1 MKRHLLFLPLI
12 LLFISLT
19 AMGQAPTQVIR
30 GRVFDKQTQ
39 SPLIGATIKLTEG
52 NRGSVTDEEGYFRI
66 EGVPVG
72 RISLSVSYLGYEPI
86 LLSNLSLSSG
96 KEMVLEIEMEEK
108 VLEAQEVVITADQD
122 KINTNND
129 MATVSARQFTI
140 EEAERFAGARNDPAR
155 MASNFAGVQGTND
168 AVNDIVVRGNTP
180 YELLWRLEGVDIPNP
195 NHFGDFG
202 ATGGPVSALNTNLL
216 ANSDFFTGAF
226 PADYGNAISG
236 VFDLRMRNGNDE
248 KHEFLG
254 QIGFN
259 GLEFGAEGPIS
270 KKNHFSYLASY
281 RYSTLSIFNA
291 LGINFGTGTAIP
303 YYQDFSFKL
312 NFPSDHVGRIT
323 VFGLL
328 SEDHLDLKADDLGD
342 ENLYISRRIDY
353 SGQNKAAVAGISHTY
368 LTGKNSYTK
377 LTLAY
382 TYGFNRD
389 DVDSLSVV
397 NDAPHDFYNAD
408 QSEQKMFASF
418 LYNLKLSHKNLM
430 RAGMYGSRSWF
441 AVADSVYRSSR
452 DEFQVISSF
461 DGGITLLQ
469 PYINWQYRPNDQLT
483 FNGGIHTMIL
493 PYNQSV
499 SFEPRLGVK
508 YELTEKQQLSFG
520 YGWHTFMAPA
530 INYFRTAETE
540 EGLLV
545 YPNTDL
551 GFVQSQQFVLGYDYN
566 FSRILRL
573 KIESYY
579 QYLYD
584 VVAEQSASS
593 YSIVNQG
600 GLATDATP
608 DSLNNSG
615 TGRNY
620 GAELTFEKFLDKGFY
635 FLITASVFD
644 SKYKGSDGVLRN
656 TAWNS
661 HFITNYLAG
670 KDFAL
675 NKNKSDARRRTE
687 LTADLKVTWAG
698 GRWYTPVDVEQS
710 LISGETKY
718 MDELAFTERFPDY
731 FRLDARIGFRMH
743 GKQITQEWAL
753 DVQNVTNRKNPLYQ
767 RVDLSTG
774 DVQTIN
780 QLGVF
785 PVLQYR
791 IQF

>member
-1 MKRHLLFLPLI
+1 MNRYLLFLPVVLLI
-12 LLFISLT
+12 ISL
-19 AMGQAPTQVIR
+19 AAHAQSPTQTIR
-30 GRVFDKQTQ
+30 GRVLDKQTQ
-39 SPLIGATIKLTEG
+39 SALIGATIKLDG
-52 NRGSVTDEEGYFRI
+52 SSRGTVTDEDGYFRLDA
-66 EGVPVG
+66 VPVG
-72 RISLSVSYLGYEPI
+72 RVSLSVTYLGYEPMM
-86 LLSNLSLSSG
+86 LSNLSLSSG

-168 AVNDIVVRGNTP
+168 AVNDIVVRGNSP
-180 YELLWRLEGVDIPNP
+180 YELLWRLEGVDVPNP

-216 ANSDFFTGAF
+216 ANSDFFTSAF

-270 KKNHFSYLASY
+270 KKNHSSYLASY
-281 RYSTLSIFNA
+281 RYSTLGIFNA

-303 YYQDFSFKL
+303 YYQDLSFKL
-312 NFPSDHVGRIT
+312 NFPSDKIGRIS

-353 SGQNKAAVAGISHTY
+353 SGKNRMALAGISHTY
-368 LTGKNSYTK
+368 LTGKSSYTK

-389 DVDSLSVV
+389 DVDSLSVETDV
-397 NDAPHDFYNAD
+397 PHDFYNAD
-408 QSEQKMFASF
+408 QSEQKFFAAF
-418 LYNLKLSHKNLM
+418 LYNLKLSHNHVM
-430 RAGMYGSRSWF
+430 RAGLYGARSWF

-452 DEFQVISSF
+452 DRFQTLSSYH
-461 DGGITLLQ
+461 GGITLLQ
-469 PYINWQYRPNDQLT
+469 PYINWQYRPSDRLT
-483 FNGGIHTMIL
+483 FNMGLHSMIL
-493 PYNQSV
+493 PYNNSV
-499 SFEPRLGVK
+499 SLEPRAGVK
-508 YELTEKQQLSFG
+508 VELTEKQQLSFG
-520 YGWHTFMAPA
+520 YGWHSFMAPPV
-530 INYFRTAETE
+530 NYFRTSE
-540 EGLLV
+540 EENGTLV
-545 YPNTDL
+545 YPNTHLD
-551 GFVQSQQFVLGYDYN
+551 FMKSQQFVLGYDYN
-566 FSRILRL
+566 FSRTLRV
-573 KIESYY
+573 KAETYY

-584 VVAEQSASS
+584 VVVEQAPSS
-593 YSIVNQG
+593 YSLVNQG

-608 DSLNNSG
+608 DSLSNAG

-620 GAELTFEKFLDKGFY
+620 GAEITFEKFLDKGFY
-635 FLITASVFD
+635 FLITASLFD
-644 SKYKGSDGVLRN
+644 SKYKGSDDILRN

-661 HFITNYLAG
+661 HFITNYLVG

-675 NKNKSDARRRTE
+675 NKNKSDAKRRTE
-687 LTADLKVTWAG
+687 LTTDLKVTYAG

-718 MDELAFTERFPDY
+718 FDELAFSERFPNY
-731 FRLDARIGFRMH
+731 FRLDARVGFRMH
-743 GKQITQEWAL
+743 RKQITQEWAF
-753 DVQNVTNRKNPLYQ
+753 DVQNVTNRENPLYQ

-774 DVQTIN
+774 EVQTIN

-785 PVLQYR
+785 PILQYR